1 MFTQGMEHTGH
12 HEAASGFGGTVRNLL
27 IGMAAGI
34 FAGTAAFV
42 SEAVFS
48 YADTLAV
55 LF

>member
-1 MFTQGMEHTGH
+1 MHTNTLQH
-12 HEAASGFGGTVRNLL
+12 ADQHEATVGFGGTVRNLL

-34 FAGTAAFV
+34 FAGVIAFV

>member
-1 MFTQGMEHTGH
+1 MFSRDVQFTEQQESAT
-12 HEAASGFGGTVRNLL
+12 GFGGTIRNLS
-27 IGMAAGI
+27 IGIAAGI
-34 FAGTAAFV
+34 FAGATAFV

>member
-1 MFTQGMEHTGH
+1 MFTQSMEHTEH
-12 HEAASGFGGTVRNLL
+12 HETTGGFGGTVRNLL

-34 FAGTAAFV
+34 FAGAAAFV